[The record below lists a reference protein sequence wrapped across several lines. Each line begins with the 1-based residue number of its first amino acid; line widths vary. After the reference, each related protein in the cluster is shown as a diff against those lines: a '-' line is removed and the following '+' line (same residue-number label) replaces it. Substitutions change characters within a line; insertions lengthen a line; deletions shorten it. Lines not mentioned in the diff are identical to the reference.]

1 MSSSGSDSGIT
12 NFAQGAPTSGEISGI
27 DGAVVDTLREV
38 GGEAL
43 IDQLF
48 ELFLEYTPVRLQGI
62 RAAIASENAAELA
75 YWSHSLRSGA
85 ASIGARDLSSRA
97 GALESLAEPLTDAD
111 ADTDSDT
118 GQESLGAIASGISE
132 HHADLLSC
140 FEALEKNLRGYLVG
154 RRQPQAQTAQTQSA

>member
-12 NFAQGAPTSGEISGI
+12 NFAPGAPTSGEIAGI

-111 ADTDSDT
+111 T
-118 GQESLGAIASGISE
+118 GQESFGAIASGISE

-154 RRQPQAQTAQTQSA
+154 RRQPQAQTQSA